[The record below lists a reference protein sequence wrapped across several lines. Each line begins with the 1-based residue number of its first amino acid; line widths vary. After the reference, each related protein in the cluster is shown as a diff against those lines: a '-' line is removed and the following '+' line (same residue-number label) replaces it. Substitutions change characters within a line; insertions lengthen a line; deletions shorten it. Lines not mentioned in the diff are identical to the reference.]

1 VSFVVVLVVATGVF
15 FFFQSNRRERNR
27 WLKKLDLLGRW
38 QLQDQEAEL
47 VLNGR
52 FDQGQFR
59 YVTPPQEG
67 VSREIKGQWVVR
79 GSQLELRSEQ
89 TLQVMQLVYL
99 APGQIGLQD
108 ESGERF
114 VYAKVQDNVV
124 PLRRKRP

>member
-52 FDQGQFR
+52 LDQGQFR